1 MRVKK
6 IILIFFLLKT
16 CIYHFFV
23 LSLFPDKLNNKINTM
38 EKKIKAISNEIK
50 ILTKSLNSLKEKM
63 EGIRFIDFVRSCGSD
78 VILLEKKIEILTMV
92 RNNLQTNP
100 TQDMF
105 DRQLKFICRL
115 GMNNVGFSSGAFT
128 HPVETLCNDAEKEV
142 YKFLTYL
149 E

>member
-1 MRVKK
+1 
-6 IILIFFLLKT
+6 
-16 CIYHFFV
+16 
-23 LSLFPDKLNNKINTM
+23 M

-50 ILTKSLNSLKEKM
+50 VLTKSLNSLKEKM

-92 RNNLQTNP
+92 KNNLQTNP

-105 DRQLKFICRL
+105 DKQYKSVCRFA
-115 GMNNVGFSSGAFT
+115 MSNVGFASGAFT
-128 HPVETLCNDAEKEV
+128 HTVDALCNNAVKEV
-142 YKFLTYL
+142 YEFLTYI